1 MHIEWNITKRR
12 GNIRPVLHYTVTLE
26 EHERELALPFI
37 RVVSTIP
44 EPPDSWQEFCYP
56 GQHERAENPASGKTY
71 DLEIPS
77 HKGRLWKQSLRLPW
91 REEND
96 YPEVEQSFKKL
107 WSQRCGSY
115 IADGSNSTSVRT
127 KQYRSMGP
135 NASVSRAP

>member
-91 REEND
+91 RET
-96 YPEVEQSFKKL
+96 SFDA
-107 WSQRCGSY
+107 RRF
-115 IADGSNSTSVRT
+115 IAPGILAERFLMLA
-127 KQYRSMGP
+127 R
-135 NASVSRAP
+135 NAKAS

>member
-12 GNIRPVLHYTVTLE
+12 GNIRPILHYTVTLE

-71 DLEIPS
+71 DL
-77 HKGRLWKQSLRLPW
+77 
-91 REEND
+91 
-96 YPEVEQSFKKL
+96 
-107 WSQRCGSY
+107 
-115 IADGSNSTSVRT
+115 
-127 KQYRSMGP
+127 
-135 NASVSRAP
+135 

>member
-56 GQHERAENPASGKTY
+56 GSTNVRRIRHPAKLMIWKSLPTRTP
-71 DLEIPS
+71 LETELAPS
-77 HKGRLWKQSLRLPW
+77 LARRKRLSR
-91 REEND
+91 
-96 YPEVEQSFKKL
+96 S
-107 WSQRCGSY
+107 
-115 IADGSNSTSVRT
+115 RT
-127 KQYRSMGP
+127 IHSKNCATLSKR
-135 NASVSRAP
+135 N

>member
-12 GNIRPVLHYTVTLE
+12 GNIRPILHYTVTLE

-56 GQHERAENPASGKTY
+56 GQHERTGNPASGKTY

-91 REEND
+91 REGND

-107 WSQRCGSY
+107 RD
-115 IADGSNSTSVRT
+115 AFE
-127 KQYRSMGP
+127 
-135 NASVSRAP
+135 AE